1 MEIQVFRPKQLSD
14 MTRAYKLYADDK
26 EVAIIQRGETTVV
39 FIPEKTAMLQAKID
53 WCSSPMF
60 PVSSITSG
68 KITVKNSFSGNV
80 FKSSLMPLYYVS
92 FGRKKYLQI
101 ENGISE

>member
-1 MEIQVFRPKQLSD
+1 MELQVFRPKQFSD
-14 MTRAYKLYADDK
+14 MARDYKLFADGK
-26 EVAIIQRGETTVV
+26 EVAIIKRGETAVV

-60 PVSSITSG
+60 PISAITSG

-80 FKSSLMPLYYVS
+80 LKSSLMPLYYVS